1 MALIVPVRPN
11 QYPWDLLLLADPCRG
26 LVEKYLRD
34 ALVLAST
41 DRGEILGVVVITSLS
56 HSSWEIK
63 NLAVSPAHQGRGLGK
78 ALLRSAL
85 DLSKSRGA
93 HEVWI
98 GTGNSSLNQ
107 LGLYQRMGFRMVEIV
122 QDFFTQHYAEEI
134 VENGIPCRDMVRLV
148 MTFPMEES

>member
-1 MALIVPVRPN
+1 MALIVPIRPN
-11 QYPWDLLLLADPCRG
+11 QYPWQLLLLADPCRG
-26 LVEKYLRD
+26 LVEKYLTD

-41 DRGEILGVVVITSLS
+41 DGGEILGVVVITSLS

-85 DLSKSRGA
+85 DLSKARGA

-122 QDFFTQHYAEEI
+122 QDFFTQHCAEEV

-148 MTFPMEES
+148 MTFPTEES